1 MEQVCNMRSI
11 MALVM
16 CSNPRIVRQH
26 GNHNNTRITYIF
38 HFRNSCNYCGTYVF
52 GEGFA
57 VLQEDGD
64 FFHDKI
70 AIFDNLDEALLY
82 FNKII
87 KIKDEK

>member
-1 MEQVCNMRSI
+1 MQQESSMICIVG
-11 MALVM
+11 LVIGSHPSTVKIHKSYNHM
-16 CSNPRIVRQH
+16 CTTSLL
-26 GNHNNTRITYIF
+26 
-38 HFRNSCNYCGTYVF
+38 HFRNTSRCIC

-57 VLQEDGD
+57 VHQKKDSAYCN
-64 FFHDKI
+64 KI